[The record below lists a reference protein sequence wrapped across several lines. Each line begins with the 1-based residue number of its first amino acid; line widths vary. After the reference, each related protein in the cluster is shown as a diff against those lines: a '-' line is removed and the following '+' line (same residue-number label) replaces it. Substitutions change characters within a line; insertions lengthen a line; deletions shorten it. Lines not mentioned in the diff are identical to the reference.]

1 MGSVVYDQILGKK
14 QKFTEWDGNT
24 KKKTEIGQK
33 DTGTIT
39 PQTQKDKGQ
48 PQRQRTKKERTG
60 KEMKEETLNQIAL
73 QSCNVGLV
81 VAVAA
86 LFLSLPFKLDDVRRV
101 GERHERKWK
110 TS

>member
-1 MGSVVYDQILGKK
+1 
-14 QKFTEWDGNT
+14 
-24 KKKTEIGQK
+24 
-33 DTGTIT
+33 
-39 PQTQKDKGQ
+39 
-48 PQRQRTKKERTG
+48 
-60 KEMKEETLNQIAL
+60 MKEETLNQIAL